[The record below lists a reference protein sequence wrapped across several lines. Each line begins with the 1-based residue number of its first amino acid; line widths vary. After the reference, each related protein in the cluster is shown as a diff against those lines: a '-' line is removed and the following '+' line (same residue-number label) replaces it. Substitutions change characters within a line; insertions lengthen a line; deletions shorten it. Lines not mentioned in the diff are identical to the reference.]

1 MAIYLGFGLRQKTEC
16 GCVDALGSITV
27 RAIKMMVS
35 DRALLI
41 VSPPPRSGATG
52 ANAPFVPG
60 RPVAVVP
67 SLLRVEPAKTTTS
80 PGADQ
85 KLVSVKSVVLSVS
98 RSTAAI
104 DLAVRSKPSG

>member
-1 MAIYLGFGLRQKTEC
+1 
-16 GCVDALGSITV
+16 
-27 RAIKMMVS
+27 
-35 DRALLI
+35 
-41 VSPPPRSGATG
+41 
-52 ANAPFVPG
+52 VPG

-67 SLLRVEPAKTTTS
+67 SLLRVEPANTTTS

>member
-1 MAIYLGFGLRQKTEC
+1 
-16 GCVDALGSITV
+16 
-27 RAIKMMVS
+27 MMVS

-41 VSPPPRSGATG
+41 ASPPPRSGATG
-52 ANAPFVPG
+52 ANATFVPG
-60 RPVAVVP
+60 RPVVVVP

-85 KLVSVKSVVLSVS
+85 KLVSVKSVVSSVS

>member
-27 RAIKMMVS
+27 RAVKMVVS

-41 VSPPPRSGATG
+41 ASPPPRSGATG

-60 RPVAVVP
+60 R
-67 SLLRVEPAKTTTS
+67 

>member
-1 MAIYLGFGLRQKTEC
+1 
-16 GCVDALGSITV
+16 
-27 RAIKMMVS
+27 
-35 DRALLI
+35 
-41 VSPPPRSGATG
+41 
-52 ANAPFVPG
+52 
-60 RPVAVVP
+60 VP
-67 SLLRVEPAKTTTS
+67 SLLWVEPAKTTTS